1 MTTPP
6 AHRLELAEHHL
17 RDAEALM
24 GEGDTANACE
34 KVYNAAVEIVIALAE
49 ALKVPEYEEAVKEGK
64 WTALYIG
71 RAANRLSD
79 TLGKWVVR
87 GWSSAFFLYVWGTR
101 VRGISVEDMRQYL
114 EEVKEMCREAKKVL
128 KECRLE

>member
-1 MTTPP
+1 MATPP
-6 AHRLELAEHHL
+6 TNRLELAEHYL

-24 GEGDTANACE
+24 GEGDAANACE
-34 KVYNAAVEIVIALAE
+34 KAYSAAVEVVIALAE

-64 WTALYIG
+64 WTAFCLG
-71 RAANRLSD
+71 RAANRLSK
-79 TLGKWVVR
+79 TLGRWVVR

-101 VRGISVEDMRQYL
+101 VGGITVEDMRQYF

-128 KECRLE
+128 KEVD